1 MYDASAKKWF
11 IENQYRLNSKIAS
24 TIVRNVNT
32 MPSVDCVRNCYC
44 RAVDIVNKRYNTECL
59 QDIPYGKGYLEA
71 VSIAIGLVNMVN
83 DLSAES
89 AE

>member
-1 MYDASAKKWF
+1 MYDASTKKWF
-11 IENQYRLNSKIAS
+11 IENQYRLTSKIAS
-24 TIVRNVNT
+24 AIIRNVNT

-71 VSIAIGLVNMVN
+71 VSIAVELVNMMN
-83 DLSAES
+83 DLSAENV
-89 AE
+89 E